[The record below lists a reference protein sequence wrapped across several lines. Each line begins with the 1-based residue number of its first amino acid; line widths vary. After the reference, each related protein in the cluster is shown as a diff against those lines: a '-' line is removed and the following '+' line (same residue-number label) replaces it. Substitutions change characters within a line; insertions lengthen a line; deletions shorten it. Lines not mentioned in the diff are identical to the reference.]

1 MSNIKVYEN
10 VRSHPSGTKNCK
22 VSMHT
27 LVTTA
32 HLVRPVPPNINKYP
46 MGRVA
51 DVQVNAGIVELNK
64 IKHILGSPIPIELF
78 IDLNSLSWTLS
89 ILGWVRK
96 IYSMHQFPTN
106 LIQNCFHRS
115 SWTSVPSWKIMI

>member
-1 MSNIKVYEN
+1 MSSIKVYEN

-22 VSMHT
+22 VSTHT

-32 HLVRPVPPNINKYP
+32 HLVRPVPPNISRYP
-46 MGRVA
+46 MGKVA
-51 DVQVNAGIVELNK
+51 DIQVNLGILELYK

-78 IDLNSLSWTLS
+78 IDLNSISWTLS

-96 IYSMHQFPTN
+96 RFIVCSIFQ
-106 LIQNCFHRS
+106 LI
-115 SWTSVPSWKIMI
+115 